1 MMILLSSHSFDSFFK
16 FYHKSGE
23 RDRTEDQQPVSPFSR
38 AWLLVLNIFCFAGI
52 QDRLPLNVPQWYTD
66 YFELKLLQ
74 KRPTQKGCSD
84 PSLCLCEGRARIS
97 PVRGASLPLEVED
110 TQLYLQ
116 IWDFNLST

>member
-74 KRPTQKGCSD
+74 KQ
-84 PSLCLCEGRARIS
+84 
-97 PVRGASLPLEVED
+97 PLAGGGDE
-110 TQLYLQ
+110 
-116 IWDFNLST
+116 